1 MASYYASGYTPPAG
15 VTSAEQVKEIQKQLT
30 NAGYSVGSTGAD
42 GIWGKST
49 QAAYDAYV
57 SGSGLGSGYSGSAS
71 AVATRPTTKPDWSSP
86 VAGGTGGSYYGGSYS
101 LPSAPS
107 YDIGAAYDKS
117 AEQYKAALDA
127 AYNAQKADI
136 DAQAQKLGEQY
147 DAIRSQAYVNARL
160 NAIGNN
166 EVLAAKGL
174 AGNLYQSPTSGVS
187 ETSRIA
193 QDIGMRND
201 INAATRQEQN
211 ERDSLALE
219 LLQAGYARD
228 VEYAKWMADMMI
240 AKAEAEMAAQQQ
252 AFENQMRLASMYSS
266 MYGGASSGSGSSVS
280 SGSRSGKGMTIAET
294 VKHLEDVVKKE
305 GTQAALRMASG
316 YRSNGIASG
325 DVVGKQDDLNQA
337 MNKFSYYAGLSS
349 VKGYGG

>member
-1 MASYYASGYTPPAG
+1 MAGYYTSGYTPPAG
-15 VTSAEQVKEIQKQLT
+15 VTSAEQVKEIQQQLT

-42 GIWGKST
+42 GIWGKNT

-57 SGSGLGSGYSGSAS
+57 AGSGLGSGSAS
-71 AVATRPTTKPDWSSP
+71 AAVTRPNTKPDWSSP

-127 AYNAQKADI
+127 AYNAQKAEI

-147 DAIRSQAYVNARL
+147 DAIRNQAYVNARL

-166 EVLAAKGL
+166 EILAAKGL
-174 AGNLYQSPTSGVS
+174 AGNLYQAPTSGAS

-266 MYGGASSGSGSSVS
+266 MYGGAWLCFVWQ
-280 SGSRSGKGMTIAET
+280 R
-294 VKHLEDVVKKE
+294 
-305 GTQAALRMASG
+305 
-316 YRSNGIASG
+316 
-325 DVVGKQDDLNQA
+325 
-337 MNKFSYYAGLSS
+337 FFW
-349 VKGYGG
+349 

>member
-127 AYNAQKADI
+127 AYNAQKAEI

-147 DAIRSQAYVNARL
+147 DAIRNQAYVNARL

-166 EVLAAKGL
+166 EILAAKGL
-174 AGNLYQSPTSGVS
+174 AGNLYQAPTSGAS
-187 ETSRIA
+187 ETSRVA

-240 AKAEAEMAAQQQ
+240 AKAEAEMAAQQH
-252 AFENQMRLASMYSS
+252 AFENQMRLASM
-266 MYGGASSGSGSSVS
+266 
-280 SGSRSGKGMTIAET
+280 
-294 VKHLEDVVKKE
+294 
-305 GTQAALRMASG
+305 
-316 YRSNGIASG
+316 
-325 DVVGKQDDLNQA
+325 
-337 MNKFSYYAGLSS
+337 
-349 VKGYGG
+349 